1 MNPLQGGTGE
11 TSKVTVVRNGRI
23 EVLCEAGGGTGGYY
37 EQYEY
42 TPPSSG
48 EGSGGE
54 GSGGEGG

>member
-1 MNPLQGGTGE
+1 MKPIQGGTGE
-11 TSKVTVVRNGRI
+11 TSQVTVIRNGRT
-23 EVLCEAGGGTGGYY
+23 EVLCEASGGTGGYY

-54 GSGGEGG
+54 GG